1 MASLTA
7 DEIFSLVQAA
17 SDAAQAASS
26 AAQALRDAQTSRASH
41 SRFHEGSK
49 VVRLRLQKLL
59 DNQILLVQRSM
70 TLT

>member
-7 DEIFSLVQAA
+7 DEISSLVQAA

-26 AAQALRDAQTSRASH
+26 AAQALRDAQTSRASN
-41 SRFHEGSK
+41 SRFHEASK